1 MWTPVLKG
9 MIVES
14 VFGGFAAPLAAG
26 IGALIVGS
34 VTVVGVVQSQVAKGN
49 SPIGSVS
56 QKVADYG
63 TNSKF

>member
-1 MWTPVLKG
+1 M
-9 MIVES
+9 ES
-14 VFGGFAAPLAAG
+14 IFGGFAAPIAAG
-26 IGALIVGS
+26 VGALIVGS
-34 VTVVGVVQSQVAKGN
+34 VTVIGVVQSQVSAGN